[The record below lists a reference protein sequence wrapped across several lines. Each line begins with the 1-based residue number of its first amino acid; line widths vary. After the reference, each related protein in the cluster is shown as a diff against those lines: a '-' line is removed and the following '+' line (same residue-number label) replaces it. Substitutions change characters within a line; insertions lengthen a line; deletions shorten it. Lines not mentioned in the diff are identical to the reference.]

1 MKKLLLLLLCVPLIG
16 LGQEVITNKNGEKI
30 LLKIDGTWEYLNSM
44 EKDGTGF
51 GYDLE
56 TAKKVDSEVKKNS
69 RLRL

>member
-44 EKDGTGF
+44 ENTIELQKGLRFLMNDCIYSTI
-51 GYDLE
+51 LE
-56 TAKKVDSEVKKNS
+56 I
-69 RLRL
+69 